1 MDGKMAK
8 RNRDGRRPADGNAA
22 NSDVDPDLE
31 RIRLAL
37 VPLVKLL
44 ARQAAR
50 EWLRSAA
57 NRITPKE
64 EKEQSGQE

>member
-1 MDGKMAK
+1 
-8 RNRDGRRPADGNAA
+8 
-22 NSDVDPDLE
+22 
-31 RIRLAL
+31 
-37 VPLVKLL
+37 VKLL